1 MEYFYCWS
9 ECEEHSFLVYSF
21 TIREKGMEGEEAQS
35 KGNAWCPKQVQELS
49 SKSPQEGVIF

>member
-35 KGNAWCPKQVQELS
+35 KGNE
-49 SKSPQEGVIF
+49 